1 MLHLCATARLA
12 QTLRSRSGPT
22 DAPVWATPQAL
33 TLGAWLEQMREAALL
48 AGLIAPTLALDPV
61 TEQLVW
67 ERIIADS
74 LAPAETVLFDL
85 GGLAASAAEAH
96 ALVVI
101 WNLHPRADDGAEE
114 TRRFLAWQEAF
125 RQRCRNRNWQ
135 NTASRQVQTVALIE
149 AGQLP
154 LPPAVTFAGFDR
166 FTPLEQRLRRAL
178 AAHGVA
184 CHDTAPAPP
193 LDIAHRA
200 LACADRDAECRAAA
214 AWARTELERN
224 PAARLAIVAPDLAGV
239 RDTLAFAL
247 DDALHPGAVH
257 PGCQD
262 LTRCYNIS
270 LGTPLADQPIV
281 RTALDL
287 LAAAVAGKV
296 EQAQLSQL
304 LRNPQWSAGAAEAD
318 GRALLDRALREE
330 LEFLTT
336 LPALVRLARR
346 HGPRLGLPRMRL
358 IDDLEALLA
367 ARQTA
372 GQSRR
377 PLSAWHAVFA
387 QWLQA
392 LHWPGDRPLS
402 SDAYQ
407 ARQALWELLAH
418 QGPADDILGPVSAG
432 EALRRLGQRCRDRV
446 FQAQTRGQPP
456 LQVLGV
462 LESGGLDFDALWVLG
477 LNDHV
482 WPPPAHPN
490 PLLPAEL
497 QRRAGTP
504 HASAATELAFAGAV
518 QRRLRD
524 AAPRI
529 TFSFASGEGNR
540 LLRPSPLLAGIPLQ
554 SWTPPAPPAARPP
567 ALEALRDDRGP
578 PVDAGETVGGGTGLL
593 KAQAICPAWA
603 FFQYRLGARALGV
616 AVEGLDPMARGTL
629 VHGALEHFWRQVG
642 SQEALHALEPEALA
656 ATIAAAVTAAL
667 SDFETAS
674 HRQLPPRYRGLESE
688 RLQALLHAWLAVEGM
703 RAAAFA
709 VRACEREVVLEIE
722 GIRVRTVIDRI
733 DALDDG
739 RLLIID
745 YKTGRS
751 IDLRNWASDR
761 LSEPQ
766 LPIYAALALPTADG
780 AEVAGAA
787 FAKVLMDRPGF
798 AGISGPGGLLPGV
811 PGLGEGRPP
820 LFDPQR
826 FPDWPAVLHHWRERL
841 QAIAREIRA
850 GEAAVRFADASALRY
865 CEVLPL
871 LRLAERQQLL
881 AAAEEGADV

>member
-12 QTLRSRSGPT
+12 QTLKSRPG
-22 DAPVWATPQAL
+22 DAAAPVWTTPQAL
-33 TLGAWLEQMREAALL
+33 TLGAWLDQMREEALL

-74 LAPAETVLFDL
+74 LTPAEAALFDL

-96 ALVVI
+96 ALVVT
-101 WNLHPRADDGAEE
+101 WNLHPRAEEGAEE
-114 TRRFLAWQEAF
+114 TRRFLAWQETF
-125 RQRCRNRNWQ
+125 RQRCRSSHWQ

-166 FTPLEQRLRRAL
+166 LTPLEQRLRRAL
-178 AAHGVA
+178 AARGVA
-184 CHDTAPAPP
+184 CHDAAANPQPE
-193 LDIAHRA
+193 DAHRA
-200 LACADRDAECRAAA
+200 LACADRGAECRAAA
-214 AWARTELERN
+214 AWARAELERN

-239 RDTLAFAL
+239 RNALAFAL
-247 DDALHPGAVH
+247 DDALHPQAVH
-257 PGCQD
+257 PGSQG

-296 EQAQLSQL
+296 EQARLSQL
-304 LRNPQWSAGAAEAD
+304 LRTPQWSAGAAEAD

-346 HGPRLGLPRMRL
+346 HGRRHGLPLTRL
-358 IDDLEALLA
+358 IRDLEALLA
-367 ARQTA
+367 ARQAA
-372 GQSRR
+372 GPSRR

-392 LHWPGDRPLS
+392 LRWPGDRPLS
-402 SDAYQ
+402 SDEYQ
-407 ARQALWELLAH
+407 TRQALLELLTRH
-418 QGPADDILGPVSAG
+418 GPADDILGPVSAG
-432 EALRRLGQRCRDRV
+432 EALRRLGQLCRDRV
-446 FQAQTRGQPP
+446 FQAQTRGQPA

-482 WPPPAHPN
+482 WPPPARPN

-504 HASAATELAFAGAV
+504 HGSAETELAFAGAV
-518 QRRLRD
+518 QQRLRA

-540 LLRPSPLLAGIPLQ
+540 LLRPSPLLAGIPLS
-554 SWTPPAPPAARPP
+554 SWTPPSPGAGRRPP
-567 ALEALRDDRGP
+567 LEALHDDCGP
-578 PVDAGETVGGGTGLL
+578 PVAPGETVGGGTGLL

-629 VHGALEHFWRQVG
+629 VHAALEHFWRQVG
-642 SQEALHALEPEALA
+642 SQETLRALAPEALA
-656 ATIAAAVTAAL
+656 ATVAAAVTAAL
-667 SDFETAS
+667 TDFETAS
-674 HRQLPPRYRGLESE
+674 HRQLPARYRGLEGE
-688 RLQALLHAWLAVEGM
+688 RLQALVHTWLAVEGA
-703 RAAAFA
+703 RTAAFT

-733 DALDDG
+733 DALADG

-751 IDLRNWASDR
+751 IDLRNWAGDR

-766 LPIYAALALPTADG
+766 LPIYAALALPTEDG

-787 FAKVLMDRPGF
+787 FAKVRMDQPGF
-798 AGISGPGGLLPGV
+798 AGISDHGGLLPGV
-811 PGLGEGRPP
+811 PGLGDGRPP

-841 QAIAREIRA
+841 HAIAREIRA
-850 GEAAVRFADASALRY
+850 GEAAVRFADANALRH

-871 LRLAERQQLL
+871 LRLAERQQQL
-881 AAAEEGADV
+881 AAAGEAADV